1 MISFISAG
9 LYSSLQDAGRTGYRH
24 MGVPICGA
32 MDLFSFQLANSLL
45 DNPVNMPVLEFTSP
59 GPKLQFLESAE
70 VVVTGANFRLDLDGE
85 PIITNKKI
93 IVPKGGMLNLGNAS
107 TGFWGYLSVKG
118 GFMAERILNS
128 ASYCSGVTSTSVF
141 KKGDVLTFNKSQEP
155 EARPNNALLKM
166 NGATK
171 EFKKIIVF
179 KGPEFGS
186 LSKRMQEELFNG
198 EITVSSISNRMAYV
212 LDHSYSFKAK
222 EILTAAVQP
231 GTVQLTPSGKLI
243 VLMRDAQT
251 TGGYARILQL
261 TENSM
266 NILAQRRPGES
277 VCFQLMS

>member
-1 MISFISAG
+1 
-9 LYSSLQDAGRTGYRH
+9 
-24 MGVPICGA
+24 
-32 MDLFSFQLANSLL
+32 
-45 DNPVNMPVLEFTSP
+45 
-59 GPKLQFLESAE
+59 
-70 VVVTGANFRLDLDGE
+70 
-85 PIITNKKI
+85 
-93 IVPKGGMLNLGNAS
+93 
-107 TGFWGYLSVKG
+107 
-118 GFMAERILNS
+118 
-128 ASYCSGVTSTSVF
+128 
-141 KKGDVLTFNKSQEP
+141 
-155 EARPNNALLKM
+155 M

-171 EFKKIIVF
+171 EFEKIIVF

-186 LSKRMQEELFNG
+186 LSKRMQEALFKG

-266 NILAQRRPGES
+266 NTLAQRRPGES